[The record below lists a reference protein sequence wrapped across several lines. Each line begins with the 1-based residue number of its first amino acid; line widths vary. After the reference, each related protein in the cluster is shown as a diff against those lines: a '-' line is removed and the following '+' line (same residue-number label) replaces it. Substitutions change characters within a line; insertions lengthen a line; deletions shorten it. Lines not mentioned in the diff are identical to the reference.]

1 MSNFKEGD
9 VVRLNSGS
17 PFLTVVGFN
26 QSDRKVQVRW
36 YDNSSNDFKYAA
48 LEPAALYKEE
58 E

>member
-17 PFLTVVGFN
+17 PYLTVVGFN

-36 YDNSSNDFKYAA
+36 YDNSSNDFKYAS

>member
-17 PFLTVVGFN
+17 PLLTVVGFN

-36 YDNSSNDFKYAA
+36 YDNNAGDFKYATIEPSA
-48 LEPAALYKEE
+48 LSAEQ
-58 E
+58 